1 MNRRQRIIVSIIG
14 IVLVSLILIGLTYA
28 YFLTRITGNTN
39 DKSISATTA
48 NLEIK
53 YEDNNDIITGDK
65 IQPGVTLPSKTFTV
79 TNNGNS
85 TVDYSVGLVN
95 IINTFTNT
103 KDVVYNVTCTSY
115 KKDGFTLS
123 TTGEVTGTVSG
134 TCSGKDETE
143 FPTLNSYIVNNSIDI
158 NIVHAYTI
166 TVTYKE
172 TGTDQSIDM
181 NKTLEAKIDIFDP
194 KSLTIK
200 GNVTNSSENDYV
212 VIHSKE
218 QESNII
224 NGKYQFIG
232 ITPDNH
238 TISIKNRDT
247 STSTSTTLNVSK
259 GTPSVSSSNIV
270 YDNEKNVANMDI
282 NINDNNVT
290 LDVTK
295 IGDGT
300 YTLGETI
307 LISAKAGGTNR
318 TIYSETPLTKP
329 AKEING
335 ENERTLSKTVDDYGD
350 SYYFRGNVLD
360 NYVNFAN
367 KCWKIVRIEGDGS
380 IKLIL
385 EDYNTTCN
393 SSTYTGNWSNGN
405 TYMFG
410 YDSNKRVDFLNYSS
424 GLVDALKTFQKTK
437 MSNYLDKLE
446 IDNWCYDDNVVGIS
460 NPDKDEYYGAYKRIY
475 TDKSPSLVC
484 NGTKLTKYKDG
495 TSMYVGIL
503 TADEISFAGG
513 NTTNNNPNFYLINN
527 YQKNNS
533 LYWWTLSPSSRSG
546 VIHADSSFRLNSGGK
561 LDEDFVSDVLPIVDT
576 SARFAVTLN
585 PNTLIT
591 GGNGTIKNPYVVE

>member
-360 NYVNFAN
+360 NY
-367 KCWKIVRIEGDGS
+367 
-380 IKLIL
+380 
-385 EDYNTTCN
+385 
-393 SSTYTGNWSNGN
+393 
-405 TYMFG
+405 
-410 YDSNKRVDFLNYSS
+410 
-424 GLVDALKTFQKTK
+424 
-437 MSNYLDKLE
+437 
-446 IDNWCYDDNVVGIS
+446 DNVVGIS